1 MGTTRDLL
9 VKHGMYSHW
18 LDPKLCTLQE
28 KGDWKELVYEAV
40 EGAEDGALRA
50 RFAAMTGAS
59 AARYAR
65 VKNWDKTES
74 EFAVLSG
81 ETGRRGA
88 QVIEPYL
95 DDRAEHVGTRLKLM
109 CRLGCL
115 PTMERVAREE
125 KLPPREGQCRLCSMG
140 AVETTDH
147 LLLACPTHDRHRKKM
162 LAGVEA
168 ALASAW
174 RPELMGM
181 PETEQADTLLGKST
195 GAACSDDTINK
206 HVTRF
211 LKKAWRGRKWLTST
225 LNDSLGRD
233 DTTWALR
240 AHGDGRCKATGPTP
254 RRSR

>member
-9 VKHGMYSHW
+9 VKHGLYSHW

-65 VKNWDKTES
+65 VKNWDKIES

-81 ETGRRGA
+81 EIGRRGA

-95 DDRAEHVGTRLKLM
+95 DDRAEPVGTRLKLM

-125 KLPPREGQCRLCSMG
+125 KLPPGEGQCRLCSMG

-147 LLLACPTHDRHRKKM
+147 LLLVCPTHDRHRKKM

-168 ALASAW
+168 ALASAG
-174 RPELMGM
+174 RPELANM
-181 PETEQADTLLGKST
+181 PEPTRCLARAREQ
-195 GAACSDDTINK
+195 
-206 HVTRF
+206 
-211 LKKAWRGRKWLTST
+211 
-225 LNDSLGRD
+225 
-233 DTTWALR
+233 R
-240 AHGDGRCKATGPTP
+240 APMTP
-254 RRSR
+254 LITM

>member
-1 MGTTRDLL
+1 MPEYFERRPPGGDGHGEADKQVGEAAAGILAPPACSVGRANASGYFLPSPKTPPLEYNGASEGWMGTTQDLL
-9 VKHGMYSHW
+9 ATQSLHSHW

-125 KLPPREGQCRLCSMG
+125 KLPPR
-140 AVETTDH
+140 
-147 LLLACPTHDRHRKKM
+147 
-162 LAGVEA
+162 
-168 ALASAW
+168 
-174 RPELMGM
+174 
-181 PETEQADTLLGKST
+181 
-195 GAACSDDTINK
+195 
-206 HVTRF
+206 
-211 LKKAWRGRKWLTST
+211 
-225 LNDSLGRD
+225 
-233 DTTWALR
+233 
-240 AHGDGRCKATGPTP
+240 
-254 RRSR
+254 